1 MLQGTFGDFQHLAH
15 LLGGVV
21 ALAIHLRFV
30 VCAHRTNIVTQCAQL
45 IEQQI
50 GALHSAVENTQL
62 LMTYG
67 SATYLE
73 VLYAQQALLNAQLGE
88 AENKFSEL
96 QGVVN
101 LYQSL
106 GGGRQ

>member
-1 MLQGTFGDFQHLAH
+1 MAKLQHEQA
-15 LLGGVV
+15 
-21 ALAIHLRFV
+21 ALAFRQTVLNAGNEV
-30 VCAHRTNIVTQCAQL
+30 NTALAQCQTSRANRSL

-62 LMTYG
+62 LMTHG